1 MAKVTGNGS
10 VVQLEKDKP
19 RGKCRR
25 WQLRVSCGRSPRTG
39 KYVKKT
45 RAFQGTYSQAC
56 AELRKFIDEIEG
68 NKVNSRSG
76 YTFKEYC
83 EHYLDVS
90 RQAAELAETTCHL
103 RLTQFRAICMHIG
116 EALVESITPE
126 TLNTMYDALQAGE
139 TLSGEKVSA
148 AYINSL
154 HAAVT
159 NVLELA
165 VEEGIIPF
173 NPARKAKPPKIV
185 RNERRALTPQQA
197 REFVSKLD
205 PGNAHHCAYLLAVS
219 LGLRRG
225 EVCGL
230 SWSDVDLENRTVH
243 VRHNLDVY
251 GNLKEPKTKAGI
263 RMLPMSDRVHEALSI
278 RKRVQAELLDMWR
291 RASLDDDPCPDG
303 QAPDSPVISNRDGT
317 RISPNSLARWWNV
330 ERGEL
335 GMDGW
340 TLHELRHTY
349 LTTLAVNGVHP
360 KIMQE
365 LAGHARMATTLEI
378 YTHVNMDAKREAMRA
393 VSDVF

>member
-19 RGKCRR
+19 RGKCRK

-39 KYVKKT
+39 KYVNKT

-68 NKVNSRSG
+68 NK
-76 YTFKEYC
+76 
-83 EHYLDVS
+83 
-90 RQAAELAETTCHL
+90 
-103 RLTQFRAICMHIG
+103 
-116 EALVESITPE
+116 
-126 TLNTMYDALQAGE
+126 
-139 TLSGEKVSA
+139 
-148 AYINSL
+148 
-154 HAAVT
+154 
-159 NVLELA
+159 
-165 VEEGIIPF
+165 
-173 NPARKAKPPKIV
+173 AKPPKIV
-185 RNERRALTPQQA
+185 RSERRALTPQQA

-303 QAPDSPVISNRDGT
+303 QTPDSPVISNRDGT
-317 RISPNSLARWWNV
+317 RISPNSLARWWDV

-360 KIMQE
+360 KVMQE

>member
-56 AELRKFIDEIEG
+56 AELRKFIEEIEG
-68 NKVNSRSG
+68 NKVKSRSG

-103 RLTQFRAICMHIG
+103 CLTQFRAICMHIG
-116 EALVESITPE
+116 EALVENITPE

-197 REFVSKLD
+197 REFVSKLG
-205 PGNAHHCAYLLAVS
+205 PGNVHHCAYLLAVS
-219 LGLRRG
+219 IGLRRG

-230 SWSDVDLENRTVH
+230 SWSDVNLENRTVH

-251 GNLKEPKTKAGI
+251 GNLRGPKTKAGI
-263 RMLPMSDRVHEALSI
+263 RMLPMSDRVYEALST
-278 RKRVQAELLDMWR
+278 RKKVQAEFLDIWR
-291 RASLDDDPCPDG
+291 RASLGDDPCPNG
-303 QAPDSPVISNRDGT
+303 QPLDSPVISNRGGA
-317 RISPNSLARWWNV
+317 RISASPPMGRRAR
-330 ERGEL
+330 
-335 GMDGW
+335 
-340 TLHELRHTY
+340 
-349 LTTLAVNGVHP
+349 
-360 KIMQE
+360 
-365 LAGHARMATTLEI
+365 
-378 YTHVNMDAKREAMRA
+378 
-393 VSDVF
+393 

>member
-1 MAKVTGNGS
+1 MTGNGS

-19 RGKCRR
+19 RGKCRK

-39 KYVKKT
+39 KYVNKT
-45 RAFQGTYSQAC
+45 RTFQGTYSQAC

-68 NKVNSRSG
+68 NKVKARSG
-76 YTFKEYC
+76 YTFKAYC

-90 RQAAELAETTCHL
+90 REAAELAETTCHL

-116 EALVESITPE
+116 EALVENITPE
-126 TLNTMYDALQAGE
+126 TLNDMYDALMGGE
-139 TLSGEKVSA
+139 TLSGERVST
-148 AYINSL
+148 AYVNSL
-154 HAAVT
+154 HTAVA

-165 VEEGIIPF
+165 VEEELIPS
-173 NPARKAKPPKIV
+173 NPARKARPPKIE
-185 RNERRALTPQQA
+185 RKERRALTPQQA
-197 REFVSKLD
+197 REFVARLD
-205 PGNAHHCAYLLAVS
+205 PANAHHCAYLLAVS

-230 SWSDVDLENRTVH
+230 SWSDIDFENRTVH

-263 RMLPMSDRVHEALSI
+263 RMLPMSDKVYTALRTRKEA
-278 RKRVQAELLDMWR
+278 QAELLEIWR
-291 RASLDDDPCPDG
+291 RASLDDDPNPEG
-303 QAPDSPVISNRDGT
+303 QTLDSPVISNRDGT
-317 RISPNSLARWWNV
+317 RISPGSLARWWVV
-330 ERGEL
+330 ERGDL

-349 LTTLAVNGVHP
+349 LTVLARNGVHP
-360 KIMQE
+360 KVMQD
-365 LAGHARMATTLEI
+365 LAGHARMATTMEI
-378 YTHVNMDAKREAMRA
+378 YTHVNMDAKREAMEM

>member
-1 MAKVTGNGS
+1 
-10 VVQLEKDKP
+10 
-19 RGKCRR
+19 
-25 WQLRVSCGRSPRTG
+25 
-39 KYVKKT
+39 
-45 RAFQGTYSQAC
+45 
-56 AELRKFIDEIEG
+56 
-68 NKVNSRSG
+68 
-76 YTFKEYC
+76 
-83 EHYLDVS
+83 
-90 RQAAELAETTCHL
+90 
-103 RLTQFRAICMHIG
+103 MHIG